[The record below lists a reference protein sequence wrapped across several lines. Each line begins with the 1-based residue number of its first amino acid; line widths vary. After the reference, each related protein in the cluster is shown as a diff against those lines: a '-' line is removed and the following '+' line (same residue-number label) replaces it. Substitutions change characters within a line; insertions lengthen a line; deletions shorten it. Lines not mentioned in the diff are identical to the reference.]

1 MLPTKDHDRRCGVP
15 LPRCPWAGSLVS
27 YPFKTAC
34 PQMPRIQFSE
44 TEERLEAL
52 LCGLSIATLSPLQ
65 VRKEKV
71 PTCRVPGVMAE
82 TGLEHV
88 AA

>member
-34 PQMPRIQFSE
+34 PQMPGIQFSE

-52 LCGLSIATLSPLQ
+52 ESCVG
-65 VRKEKV
+65 
-71 PTCRVPGVMAE
+71 
-82 TGLEHV
+82 
-88 AA
+88 